1 MDRLKIDQ
9 SFVKQAGTDSNAAA
23 VVRTIIAMSHGLNIR
38 VVAEG
43 VETDEQL
50 RFLVRRKCDEAQG
63 NFISRPAPARDF
75 ATAVR
80 AAANNSV
87 MRTASGRWLAIEHQ
101 MMHDRLS

>member
-1 MDRLKIDQ
+1 LKIDQ
-9 SFVKQAGTDSNAAA
+9 SFVKQAETDPNAAA

-63 NFISRPAPARDF
+63 NFVAGPVAAKDF
-75 ATAVR
+75 CAAVR
-80 AAANNSV
+80 ACANNSM
-87 MRTASGRWLAIEHQ
+87 MRSASGRWLAAEHQ
-101 MMHDRLS
+101 LS